1 MERIDVLLEPVR
13 EVLLQ
18 VSGFLPRLA
27 VAVVV
32 LVIGMLIAKAARFA
46 VVKGL
51 RAINFNVLTQRAGLD
66 TFLQQGGSGIDTIY
80 LVGLLAYWT
89 VVLAALIIAFNGI
102 GLTHVTDL
110 LSRAMLFVPKL
121 VVALIVVT
129 LGSYFARFVANVISG
144 YGHDIGLRDAEILG
158 TIARYAIVAFVVMM
172 ALDQMEI
179 GGTIVRDAFLLVLG
193 GLMLAFAIA
202 FGLGG
207 KDWAAAHLE
216 RWWPAP
222 KRDRLP

>member
-18 VSGFLPRLA
+18 ISGFLPRLA

-46 VVKGL
+46 VVRGL
-51 RAINFNVLTQRAGLD
+51 RAINFNILTQRAGMD

-121 VVALIVVT
+121 VVALVVLT
-129 LGSYFARFVANVISG
+129 LGSYFARFVANVISA
-144 YGHDIGLRDAEILG
+144 YGHDVGLRDAEILG
-158 TIARYAIVAFVVMM
+158 NLARYAIVAFVLIM

-179 GGTIVRDAFLLVLG
+179 GGTIVHDAFLLVLG
-193 GLMLAFAIA
+193 GLMLAIAIA

>member
-1 MERIDVLLEPVR
+1 MERIDVLLEPLRAILV
-13 EVLLQ
+13 Q
-18 VSGFLPRLA
+18 IGQFLPRLA
-27 VAVVV
+27 IALVV
-32 LVIGMLIAKAARFA
+32 LLVGLLIAKAARFA
-46 VVKGL
+46 VEKAL
-51 RAINFNVLTQRAGLD
+51 RAINFNILTQRAGLD
-66 TFLQQGGSGIDTIY
+66 SFLQQGGSGIDTIY

-89 VVLAALIIAFNGI
+89 VVIAALIIAFSGM

-110 LSRAMLFVPKL
+110 LSRALLFVPKILVALL
-121 VVALIVVT
+121 VVV
-129 LGSYFARFVANVISG
+129 LGSYFARFVSNVIIAYCQG
-144 YGHDIGLRDAEILG
+144 IGMRDADILG
-158 TIARYAIVAFVVMM
+158 RLARYAIVAFVVMM
-172 ALDQMEI
+172 ALDQLEI
-179 GGTIVRDAFLLVLG
+179 GGTIVHDAFLLVLG